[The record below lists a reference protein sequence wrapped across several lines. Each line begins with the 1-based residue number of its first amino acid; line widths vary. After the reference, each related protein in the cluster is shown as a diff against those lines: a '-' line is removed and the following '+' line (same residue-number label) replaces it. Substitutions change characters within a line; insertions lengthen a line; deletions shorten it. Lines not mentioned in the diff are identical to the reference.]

1 MERPPVIKLLTLGDS
16 GGGKSSLLLRYTDDE
31 FSDEFVT
38 TIGMDFKFKR
48 VLVNDKPVKVQIWDT
63 AGQERFRTITQNYY
77 RGAHGIILVCS
88 VDDPDSKQNVKR
100 WLQDV
105 RKIIK
110 GENFNAILV
119 MNKFDIAT
127 NKEETEKEAAE
138 IANELGLDYVLT
150 SAKENIGVNDA
161 FTKLIESVYDRLYG
175 NLLEQPQIIQ
185 ASNQNTGWFRN
196 LFGQNSN
203 DNNQQN
209 QNVNLN
215 NAVNTNNN
223 ANNSGCC

>member
-185 ASNQNTGWFRN
+185 ASNQNTGW
-196 LFGQNSN
+196 
-203 DNNQQN
+203 
-209 QNVNLN
+209 
-215 NAVNTNNN
+215 
-223 ANNSGCC
+223 